1 MESLVKLFGES
12 QVILF
17 FLLFARLSGL
27 FAFFP
32 FFSHANIP
40 LSIKS
45 GMTFFMVLFL
55 FPLLTPLEHAINP
68 TLLTLTLAIIG
79 ELLIGFVAG
88 LFLTITIS
96 ILQMAG
102 MQVSFIMGFTMA
114 SVLDPQT
121 STSIPVL
128 SQMLSLIGLMI
139 ILAFNGHHQMLLF
152 IADSMQLLPLGSFYP
167 HTNML
172 TYLLKAMTGMFIY
185 GFILSFP
192 VVAFSLLLDVVFGM
206 LMKTMPQFNLLVVGF
221 PIKIGVSFIVLVAT
235 LASMMLIFK
244 KEFLEAMNHLT
255 LLFVH

>member
-1 MESLVKLFGES
+1 MESLVKLFGEG

-32 FFSHANIP
+32 FYSHANIP
-40 LSIKS
+40 LSIKTS
-45 GMTFFMVLFL
+45 MTFFMVLFL
-55 FPLLTPLEHAINP
+55 YPLLTPLHVTP
-68 TLLTLTLAIIG
+68 TLLTLALAIVG
-79 ELLIGFVAG
+79 ELLIGFIAG
-88 LFLTITIS
+88 LFLTITLS

-102 MQVSFIMGFTMA
+102 MQISFIMGFTMA

-128 SQMLSLIGLMI
+128 SQMLSLIGLMV

-152 IADSMQLLPLGSFYP
+152 IADSMSLLPLGSFYP
-167 HTNML
+167 QSNML
-172 TYLLKAMTGMFIY
+172 VYLLKAMTGMFVY

-206 LMKTMPQFNLLVVGF
+206 LMKTMPQFNLLVIGYPV
-221 PIKIGVSFIVLVAT
+221 KIAVSFVVLVAT
-235 LASMMLIFK
+235 LASIMLLFK
-244 KEFLEAMNHLT
+244 KEFIEAMNHLT
-255 LLFVH
+255 LLFVR